1 MVKLSLITPIYFV
14 YLAKTMYYSYSMSP
28 FCLPMIALY
37 IVALLYRVA
46 NTNNDIQAVV
56 DFILYGL
63 CTTKLTKS
71 VPII

>member
-1 MVKLSLITPIYFV
+1 MIRLSLSTPIYFV
-14 YLAKTMYYSYSMSP
+14 YHAKTMYYRYSMSP
-28 FCLPMIALY
+28 LCLPMIALY

-46 NTNNDIQAVV
+46 NTNNDIRAVV

-63 CTTKLTKS
+63 CTTKVTKS